1 MSNPG
6 TSELSGLGTRLR
18 ESVSSET
25 LVVLTGLFVAELL
38 VLVGYLGLTTTEL
51 TAVRYALYPF
61 LWINAAVLAVWRT
74 RPAPAPER
82 RRSIAVVIGV
92 VYLGVLAVTGGLIG
106 FGGGAPVGVSVLTSG
121 SPGYAP
127 TLVLGTEALTLR
139 LVPYRVI
146 GYVGLAY
153 LVYATVLDAAGSAV
167 TGVLGLFS
175 CVSCTWPV
183 AASVASSVVGAVG
196 GSAAAAAAV
205 SAYSLD
211 LSMVVFL
218 SAVALLYWRPGFGD

>member
-1 MSNPG
+1 M
-6 TSELSGLGTRLR
+6 
-18 ESVSSET
+18 SSET
-25 LVVLTGLFVAELL
+25 VLVLAGLFVAEVL
-38 VLVGYLGLTTTEL
+38 VLVGYLGLTSTQL

-61 LWINAAVLAVWRT
+61 VWINAGVVAVWRT
-74 RPAPAPER
+74 RPAPASER

-92 VYLGVLAVTGGLIG
+92 AYLGILAVAGGLVG
-106 FGGGAPVGVSVLTSG
+106 FGAGAPVGVSVLTNG

-127 TLVLGTEALTLR
+127 TLVLGTDVLTLR

-146 GYVGLAY
+146 GYLALAY
-153 LVYATVLDAAGSAV
+153 LVYATVLDAAGSAIS
-167 TGVLGLFS
+167 GVVGLFS

-183 AASVASSVVGAVG
+183 AASVASSLVGALG
-196 GSAAAAAAV
+196 GSAAAAAV

-211 LSMVVFL
+211 ISLVVFL

>member
-1 MSNPG
+1 VSNPG
-6 TSELSGLGTRLR
+6 SAELSGLGARLR
-18 ESVSSET
+18 ESISSET
-25 LVVLTGLFVAELL
+25 VLIIAGLFLAELM
-38 VLVGYLGLTTTEL
+38 VLVGYLGLTSTEL
-51 TAVRYALYPF
+51 TAVRYAIYPF
-61 LWINAAVLAVWRT
+61 VWINAAVIAVWRT
-74 RPAPAPER
+74 RPAPASER
-82 RRSIAVVIGV
+82 RRSVAVVIGV
-92 VYLGVLAVTGGLIG
+92 VYLGILAVAGGLIG
-106 FGGGAPVGVSVLTSG
+106 FGAGAPVGVSALTNG

-127 TLVLGTEALTLR
+127 TLVLGTEAVTLR

-146 GYVGLAY
+146 GYLGLAY
-153 LVYATVLDAAGSAV
+153 LVYATVLEAAGSAV

-183 AASVASSVVGAVG
+183 AASVASSVVGALG

-211 LSMVVFL
+211 ISMVVFL